1 MANTQNIGSEFS
13 KVIMSQM
20 AKAYRDDI
28 SKNIKRGMTQAKK
41 TKAVIYT
48 RVSSMTGQENSIAV
62 QTAIL
67 MEYAQKHNLKVVG
80 EFNEFG
86 STRSSQRPALSSLMQ
101 VALRGNIGKVLCVS
115 LDRISRSYLEMKQMT
130 EFLKKKGVEIVTP

>member
-1 MANTQNIGSEFS
+1 MATTQNMGNEIS

-20 AKAYRDDI
+20 TKDYRDEI
-28 SKNIKRGMTQAKK
+28 SKNIKRGMAQAKA

-48 RVSSMTGQENSIAV
+48 RVSSMTRQENSIAG

-67 MEYAQKHNLKVVG
+67 MEYAQKHNLKIVAV
-80 EFNEFG
+80 FNEFG
-86 STRSSQRPALSSLMQ
+86 STRSSQRPALSSLLQ

-115 LDRISRSYLEMKQMT
+115 LDRISRSHPEMKQIT
-130 EFLKKKGVEIVTP
+130 EFLKKKGVEIITP